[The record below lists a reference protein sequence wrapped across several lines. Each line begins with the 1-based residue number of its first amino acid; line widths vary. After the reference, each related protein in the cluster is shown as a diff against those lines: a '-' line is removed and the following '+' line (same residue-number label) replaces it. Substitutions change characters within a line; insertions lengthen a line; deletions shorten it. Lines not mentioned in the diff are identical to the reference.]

1 MKDKFKEILKNKYNN
16 ILENISMF
24 LSKIIK
30 TTRNIKLHSRVYRI
44 KQLFTILPRNRQAFW
59 HRQHVRRK
67 KTHRR
72 LNQERLPKL

>member
-30 TTRNIKLHSRVYRI
+30 TTRNIKY
-44 KQLFTILPRNRQAFW
+44 
-59 HRQHVRRK
+59 K
-67 KTHRR
+67 KIYLQFKT
-72 LNQERLPKL
+72 KLK